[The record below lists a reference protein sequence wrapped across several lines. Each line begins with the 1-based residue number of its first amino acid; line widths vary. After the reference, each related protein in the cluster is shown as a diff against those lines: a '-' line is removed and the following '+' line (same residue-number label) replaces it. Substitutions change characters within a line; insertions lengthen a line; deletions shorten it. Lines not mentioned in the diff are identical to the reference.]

1 MENLAY
7 DYPVEEPRYEIIGG
21 KEIMSPSGTIGHNTV
36 IGNLYAIFKNYFREH
51 KNSGRVF
58 TDSLDVHLEDGEVYM
73 PDVKVIKNYIGLNML
88 DTIHVVPDFVA
99 EVLSKSTRKY
109 DIGQKKNIYE
119 KHGVS
124 EYWAIDPVQKI
135 IDVYHLIDGKY
146 QLDNVYQLYSDIEWQ
161 QLSEKRRSEAKFE
174 IQVSIFDDLIV
185 KVEDVFKWIN

>member
-1 MENLAY
+1 MSNLAF
-7 DYPVEEPRYEIIGG
+7 DYQFEEPRYEIIGG

-36 IGNLYAIFKNYFREH
+36 IGNLYWIFKNYFKEH
-51 KNSGRVF
+51 KNGRVF

-73 PDVKVIKNYIGLNML
+73 PDVKVIKNYTVLSNI

-109 DIGQKKNIYE
+109 DIGEKKDIYE

-124 EYWAIDPVQKI
+124 EYWTIEPLQKS

-146 QLDNVYQLYSDIEWQ
+146 KLDNVYQLYTEKEWS
-161 QLSEKRRSEAKFE
+161 QLTERQKAEAKFE
-174 IQVSIFDDLIV
+174 IKVYIFDDLIV
-185 KVEDVFKWIN
+185 KVEDVFEWID

>member
-1 MENLAY
+1 MSNLAY
-7 DYPVEEPRYEIIGG
+7 DYQFEEPRYEIIGG

-36 IGNLYAIFKNYFREH
+36 IGNLYRIFANYFSEH
-51 KNSGRVF
+51 KNGRVF

-73 PDVKVIKNYIGLNML
+73 PDVKVIKNYTVLSNI

-109 DIGQKKNIYE
+109 DIGEKKDIYE

-124 EYWAIDPVQKI
+124 EYWTIEPLQKS

-146 QLDNVYQLYSDIEWQ
+146 KLDNVYQLYTEKEWS
-161 QLSEKRRSEAKFE
+161 QLTDRQKAEAKFE
-174 IQVSIFDDLIV
+174 IKVSIFDDLIV
-185 KVEDVFKWIN
+185 KVEDVFEWID

>member
-1 MENLAY
+1 MSNLSY
-7 DYPVEEPRYEIIGG
+7 DYQFEEPHYEIIGG

-36 IGNLYAIFKNYFREH
+36 IGNLYWIFKNYFKEH
-51 KNSGRVF
+51 KNGRVF

-73 PDVKVIKNYIGLNML
+73 PDVKVIKNYTVLSNI

-109 DIGQKKNIYE
+109 DIGEKKDIYE

-124 EYWAIDPVQKI
+124 EYWTIDPIQKS

-146 QLDNVYQLYSDIEWQ
+146 KLDNVYQIYTEKEWS
-161 QLSEKRRSEAKFE
+161 QLTTRQKEEAKFE
-174 IQVSIFDDLIV
+174 VKVSIFDDLIV
-185 KVEDVFKWIN
+185 KVEDVFEWID

>member
-1 MENLAY
+1 MSNLAY
-7 DYPVEEPRYEIIGG
+7 DYQFEEPRYEIIGG

-36 IGNLYAIFKNYFREH
+36 IGNLYWIFKNYFKEH
-51 KNSGRVF
+51 KNGRVF

-73 PDVKVIKNYIGLNML
+73 PDVKVIKNYTVLSNI

-109 DIGQKKNIYE
+109 DIGEKKDIYE

-124 EYWAIDPVQKI
+124 EYWTIEPLQKS

-146 QLDNVYQLYSDIEWQ
+146 KLDNVYQLYTEKEWS
-161 QLSEKRRSEAKFE
+161 QLTERQKAEAKFE
-174 IQVSIFDDLIV
+174 IKVSIFDDLIV
-185 KVEDVFKWIN
+185 KVEDVFEWID

>member
-1 MENLAY
+1 MSNLAF
-7 DYPVEEPRYEIIGG
+7 DYQFEEPRYEIIGG

-36 IGNLYAIFKNYFREH
+36 IGNLYWIFKNYFKEH
-51 KNSGRVF
+51 KNGRVF

-73 PDVKVIKNYIGLNML
+73 PDVKVIKNYTVLSNI

-109 DIGQKKNIYE
+109 DIGEKKDIYE

-124 EYWAIDPVQKI
+124 EYWTIEPIQKS

-146 QLDNVYQLYSDIEWQ
+146 KLDNVYQLYTEKEWS
-161 QLSEKRRSEAKFE
+161 QLTDRQKAEAKFE
-174 IQVSIFDDLIV
+174 IKVSIFDDLIV
-185 KVEDVFKWIN
+185 KVEDVFEWID

>member
-7 DYPVEEPRYEIIGG
+7 DYPIEEPRYEIIGG

-36 IGNLYAIFKNYFREH
+36 IGNIYRIFANYFVEH
-51 KNSGRVF
+51 NNGRVF
-58 TDSLDVHLEDGEVYM
+58 TDGLDVHLEDGEVYM
-73 PDVKVIKNYIGLNML
+73 PDVKVIKNFIGLNML

-124 EYWAIDPVQKI
+124 EYWTIDPVQKI

-146 QLDNVYQLYSDIEWQ
+146 QLDNVYQLYNDTEWKLLTERQ
-161 QLSEKRRSEAKFE
+161 RQEAKFE
-174 IQVSIFDDLIV
+174 IKVSIFDDLIV
-185 KVEDVFKWIN
+185 KVEDVFKWMD

>member
-1 MENLAY
+1 MSNLAY
-7 DYPVEEPRYEIIGG
+7 DYQFEEPRYEIIGG

-36 IGNLYAIFKNYFREH
+36 IGNLYWIFKNYFKEH
-51 KNSGRVF
+51 KNGRVF

-73 PDVKVIKNYIGLNML
+73 PDVKVIKNYTVLSNI

-109 DIGQKKNIYE
+109 DIGEKKDIYE

-124 EYWAIDPVQKI
+124 EYWTIEPLQKS

-146 QLDNVYQLYSDIEWQ
+146 KLDNVYQLYTEKEWS
-161 QLSEKRRSEAKFE
+161 QLTDRQKAEAKFE
-174 IQVSIFDDLIV
+174 IKVSIFDDLIV
-185 KVEDVFKWIN
+185 KVEDVFEWID

>member
-1 MENLAY
+1 
-7 DYPVEEPRYEIIGG
+7 
-21 KEIMSPSGTIGHNTV
+21 
-36 IGNLYAIFKNYFREH
+36 
-51 KNSGRVF
+51 
-58 TDSLDVHLEDGEVYM
+58 M

-109 DIGQKKNIYE
+109 DIGHKKEIYE

-124 EYWAIDPVQKI
+124 EYWTIEPVQKI

-146 QLDNVYQLYSDIEWQ
+146 QLDNVYQLYTDIEWQ

-185 KVEDVFKWIN
+185 KVEDVFKWID

>member
-7 DYPVEEPRYEIIGG
+7 DYPIEEPRYEIIGG
-21 KEIMSPSGTIGHNTV
+21 KKIMSPSGTIGHNTV
-36 IGNLYAIFKNYFREH
+36 IGNLYMIFASYLREH
-51 KNSGRVF
+51 NNGRVF
-58 TDSLDVHLEDGEVYM
+58 TDNLDVHLEDGEVYM
-73 PDVKVIKNYIGLNML
+73 PEVKVIKNFIGLNML

-124 EYWAIDPVQKI
+124 EYWTIDPVQKI

-146 QLDNVYQLYSDIEWQ
+146 QLDNVYQLYNDTEWKLLTERQ
-161 QLSEKRRSEAKFE
+161 RQEAKFE
-174 IQVSIFDDLIV
+174 IKVSIFDDLIV
-185 KVEDVFKWIN
+185 KVEDVFKWID